1 MDKEN
6 KKSGLLFLPVGILSY
21 IALNALMIFLDV
33 RGLFDVAELYF
44 YLYLAVPI
52 LLPVIWAKAA
62 NRKIIDSVLFMSMG
76 ILAAFIVNQFIPSSG
91 QLLDIYERHFPNLD
105 REFIAQKMHH
115 VTMAVFFQLIETI
128 LLILTTFTVKII
140 IKIHQIN
147 KQFNSYKK
155 SLSGEPPASLR

>member
-33 RGLFDVAELYF
+33 RELFGVAVLCI
-44 YLYLAVPI
+44 YLAVPI

-76 ILAAFIVNQFIPSSG
+76 ILAAFIVNQITPSSG
-91 QLLDIYERHFPNLD
+91 RLFDIYERHFPELEN
-105 REFIAQKMHH
+105 EMIAQEMHD
-115 VTMAVFFQLIETI
+115 VRSAAFYQLIEAT
-128 LLILTTFTVKII
+128 LLLLTAFTVKII
-140 IKIHQIN
+140 TNIRQVN

-155 SLSGEPPASLR
+155 

>member
-33 RGLFDVAELYF
+33 RGLFHVAGFDVAGLCI
-44 YLYLAVPI
+44 YLAVPI

-76 ILAAFIVNQFIPSSG
+76 ILAAFIVNQITPSSG
-91 QLLDIYERHFPNLD
+91 HLFDIYERHFPNL
-105 REFIAQKMHH
+105 ENEMIAQEMHD
-115 VTMAVFFQLIETI
+115 VRSAAFYQLIEAT
-128 LLILTTFTVKII
+128 LLLLTAFTVKII
-140 IKIHQIN
+140 TNIRQFN

-155 SLSGEPPASLR
+155 II